1 MVGGG
6 EGDSGGG
13 GGELQCI
20 HIQKVYLLFVFFC
33 FATIEFPKLV
43 RLSIHQHIDIKIIN
57 KGAHSS
63 RLGPMLVF
71 LL

>member
-13 GGELQCI
+13 VLQCI
-20 HIQKVYLLFVFFC
+20 HIHKVFCCCLFSFV

-43 RLSIHQHIDIKIIN
+43 RLSIHQHIDTKIIN
-57 KGAHSS
+57 KGALSS